1 MYGSTD
7 SENSSPAYVLEMFG
21 YVLLGGELC
30 VLVGSEHVTTVPG
43 GTVVV
48 GVNVDVKS
56 A

>member
-1 MYGSTD
+1 
-7 SENSSPAYVLEMFG
+7 MFG
-21 YVLLGGELC
+21 YVLLSGERC

-43 GTVVV
+43 DTVVVV

>member
-1 MYGSTD
+1 MISI
-7 SENSSPAYVLEMFG
+7 AYILEMFG
-21 YVLLGGELC
+21 YVLLDGECC

-43 GTVVV
+43 DTMVV